1 MAQTIRKII
10 KSDYSYLITLPIFWV
25 ESLGL
30 SEDDYVECVLVKDG
44 RLVLQKY
51 VEEEDEDEE
60 ES

>member
-10 KSDYSYLITLPIFWV
+10 KSDYSYLVTLPIFWV

-30 SEDDYVECVLVKDG
+30 REGDYVEFILVKDG

-51 VEEEDEDEE
+51 RKEGNEQK
-60 ES
+60 S